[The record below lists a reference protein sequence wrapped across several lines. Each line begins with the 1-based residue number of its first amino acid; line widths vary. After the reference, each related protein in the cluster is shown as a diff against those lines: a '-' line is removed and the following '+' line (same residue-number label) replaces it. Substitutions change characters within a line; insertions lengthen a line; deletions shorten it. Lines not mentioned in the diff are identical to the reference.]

1 MTKATTSGPRH
12 LKPNQVP
19 FYYPVFSRSQ
29 VYVHIG
35 AGHFKTKML
44 RLPGNV
50 RGTRVVFT
58 ESIEAYINSCSEK

>member
-1 MTKATTSGPRH
+1 
-12 LKPNQVP
+12 
-19 FYYPVFSRSQ
+19 